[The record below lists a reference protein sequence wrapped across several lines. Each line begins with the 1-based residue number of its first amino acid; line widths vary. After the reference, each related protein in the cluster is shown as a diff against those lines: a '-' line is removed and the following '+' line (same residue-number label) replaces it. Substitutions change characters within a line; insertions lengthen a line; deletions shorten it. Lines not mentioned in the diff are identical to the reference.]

1 MLPFRSFPPAGCLAL
16 AHSCKAQAPE
26 MGLMWEFCSSERRLM
41 LAVLGAFRLAFTP
54 LNKIGKKGGTNARGV
69 AGPCAQPRR
78 SGRSVVLL
86 RECGSAFTARLLS
99 RAPVSH
105 RNGSRSSAGFHCAQK
120 LPLPAQAPGTGSGWQ
135 PLGFPAVQMGCHG
148 WGMQACQIFV
158 C

>member
-78 SGRSVVLL
+78 AGRSVVLL
-86 RECGSAFTARLLS
+86 RECGSALYCSAPLPRACLPQKWIPLLRGFPLRSEAAAR
-99 RAPVSH
+99 
-105 RNGSRSSAGFHCAQK
+105 
-120 LPLPAQAPGTGSGWQ
+120 PLPAQAPGTGSGWQ

-148 WGMQACQIFV
+148 
-158 C
+158 

>member
-1 MLPFRSFPPAGCLAL
+1 MLPFRSFPPAGWLAL

-78 SGRSVVLL
+78 AGRSVVLL
-86 RECGSAFTARLLS
+86 RECESAFTARLLS

-148 WGMQACQIFV
+148 
-158 C
+158 